1 MEFLVAS
8 AADRMRE
15 DGVERLSLSA
25 APLAQAAEGP
35 QANDGVQSLLDL
47 VGGVLEPVYGF
58 RSLLR
63 FKQKFGPELHPLVL
77 AYPDPVA
84 LPAIGIAVVR
94 AYLPD
99 LSLRQAVALARGR
112 G

>member
-1 MEFLVAS
+1 GYRDGRVVAWTLDVMRRTPAAPNGVMEFLVAS

-58 RSLLR
+58 
-63 FKQKFGPELHPLVL
+63 
-77 AYPDPVA
+77 
-84 LPAIGIAVVR
+84 
-94 AYLPD
+94 
-99 LSLRQAVALARGR
+99 
-112 G
+112 